1 LVILEA
7 EKRGAGIQISY
18 GGWDQKLRHH
28 NEVSGG
34 RMGVAVAALGSQTAW
49 MRGSNGS
56 GGDFGSEQ
64 SQRERIRNELL
75 SGTYGSGIPL
85 RVGPW

>member
-1 LVILEA
+1 MILEA
-7 EKRGAGIQISY
+7 GKRGAGIQISY

-34 RMGVAVAALGSQTAW
+34 RMGIAVAALGSQTAW
-49 MRGSNGS
+49 MVGGSNAGL
-56 GGDFGSEQ
+56 GTEQ